1 MEKEKIGNN
10 PNEIYKHLAKSE
22 EDIKNGKVQKAED
35 AFEEWKQELSVYEQ
49 IKIGLQQAIEIE
61 KTNKK

>member
-1 MEKEKIGNN
+1 MEKEKIVNN
-10 PNEIYKHLAKSE
+10 PEIYKHLAKSE

-35 AFEEWKQELSVYEQ
+35 AFEEGKQELSVYEQ
-49 IKIGLQQAIEIE
+49 IKLGLQQAIEIE